1 MSRRTRPA
9 AAPSPAPI
17 ADYAPPAPAARQDD
31 RLELVVAAAV
41 SIVTAAVYFSGRLD
55 FSNIDE
61 YNGRR
66 FAGDFVGSLRDYIM
80 LADLGSGRFRPMYWV
95 LQGALTAITGSS
107 ATVVMLG
114 RLAFLAAGTWFQYRL
129 SRRLGASRPIAALLT
144 CALAWSLPAIAIWT
158 PGGPAEAFGTPL
170 SVACA
175 YLVLVASSPRGVVAA
190 GAVGL
195 LAALT
200 KESYAA
206 WTAAALGALAIS
218 EFLRG
223 RRGPVAWLAGGA
235 AVLQLVP
242 PIIATQG
249 PKPLNGTYLEY
260 VVHAISGTPAQ
271 VWQML
276 ETQLALAIVVG
287 ALGLAAIAVR
297 LVRTGVR
304 AWPLEDLLVLAVLG
318 AALAEVFGL
327 GLTMPR
333 YLVPVGSGLLL
344 VAARG
349 SIALGHRRPLAL
361 AMTAA
366 LAVCVLLG
374 GLRAGM
380 AARMAA
386 GDRRVD
392 GRLRAQI
399 AGALRTH
406 GAVRIYWYPS
416 MVEQPV
422 GALTHLKLDGL
433 ANGEVQLLPCVRPHP
448 SEAAHLANIF
458 APYAAPVSK
467 PAPIIVST
475 LCPKVGQ
482 GPLAE
487 TGCAIGLPNLMS
499 PGLPSYGCAEKHEH
513 AKLFPPQ

>member
-17 ADYAPPAPAARQDD
+17 DDVHPADQTAATDE
-31 RLELVVAAAV
+31 RLELALAAAV
-41 SIVTAAVYFSGRLD
+41 AILAAAVYFSGRLE

-66 FAGDFVGSLRDYIM
+66 FAGDFLGQLRGIVVE
-80 LADLGSGRFRPMYWV
+80 DLGAGRFRPMYWV
-95 LQGALTAITGSS
+95 FQGALTGITGSS
-107 ATVVMLG
+107 ATILMAG
-114 RLAFLAAGTWFQYRL
+114 RLAFLAAGGWFQYRL
-129 SRRLGASRPIAALLT
+129 SRRVGASRPVAALLSW
-144 CALAWSLPAIAIWT
+144 ALAWSPTALAIWT

-175 YLVLVASSPRGVVAA
+175 YLVLVTTTPRGVLAA
-190 GAVGL
+190 AAVGL

-206 WTAAALGALAIS
+206 WTAAALGALALS
-218 EFLRG
+218 ELLRS
-223 RRGPVAWLAGGA
+223 RRGPVLWLAGSA

-242 PIIATQG
+242 AIIATQG
-249 PKPLNGTYLEY
+249 PKQLGGSYLDY
-260 VVHAISGTPAQ
+260 VVHSISGTPAQ
-271 VWQML
+271 VWRML
-276 ETQLALAIVVG
+276 ETQLPLAVVAG
-287 ALGLAAIAVR
+287 AIGLAVIAVR
-297 LVRTGVR
+297 LLRTRLR

-318 AALAEVFGL
+318 AALAEVFAL

-333 YLVPVGSGLLL
+333 YLVPVCTGLLL

-349 SIALGHRRPLAL
+349 ASALPGPRRPVAL
-361 AMTAA
+361 ATVAV
-366 LAVCVLLG
+366 LAVCVLPG

-380 AARMAA
+380 VARMAA
-386 GDRRVD
+386 ADRRVD
-392 GRLRAQI
+392 GRLRAHI
-399 AGALRTH
+399 AEALSTH

-433 ANGEVQLLPCVRPHP
+433 AKGEVQLLPCVRPHP
-448 SEAAHLANIF
+448 SEAALLAGIF

-482 GPLAE
+482 GPLIE
-487 TGCAIGLPNLMS
+487 TACAIGLPNLVT
-499 PGLPSYGCAEKHEH
+499 PGLPSYGCAEKHEYSKQF
-513 AKLFPPQ
+513 AAQ